1 MGLRQSFGLFLEPV
15 ASTHGWGYSV
25 FGLAVALQN
34 VTWGFLAPVAGAIA
48 DRYGSLRVITVG
60 GLLYAGGVFL
70 TALAASPVAFTAGAG
85 LFIGLGASACGFPLV
100 LAVVGRLVSEKH
112 RGLALGITTAGA
124 SLGQLALPFVIQFLV
139 SIFTLTNALLAL
151 AALMAALVP
160 LAYLLCRK
168 DVVAGRAAAH
178 ELTLSQAVGEA
189 GRHRD
194 YWFLNAGFFVCGFHV
209 AFVGTHL
216 PAYLSG
222 QGLSGMAGAAALAMI
237 GLFNVAG
244 TFTFGALGDRFSK
257 KILLAWLYL
266 ARALVI
272 LAFVLAPVNLYT
284 MFAFTAGI
292 GLLWLGTIPL
302 TSSLV
307 SHIYGPRYVA
317 TLFGVV
323 TMSHQIGAG
332 LGAWLGGYVFD
343 ITGTYDIVW
352 FTAIALGVLSAA
364 LHLPI
369 REHSL
374 RRAQA

>member
-15 ASTHGWGYSV
+15 ASAHGWDYSV

-34 VTWGFLAPVAGAIA
+34 LTWGGLAPVAGAIA
-48 DRYGSLRVITVG
+48 DRHGSLRVIAVG
-60 GLLYAGGVFL
+60 GVLYVVGVVL
-70 TALAASPVAFTAGAG
+70 TALATSPIAFTAGAG
-85 LFIGLGASACGFPLV
+85 LFVGLGASACGFPLV
-100 LAVVGRLVSEKH
+100 LAVVGRLASERH
-112 RGLALGITTAGA
+112 RSLILGVTTAGA
-124 SLGQLALPFVIQFLV
+124 SLGQLGLPFAIQLLLSVFSLAD
-139 SIFTLTNALLAL
+139 ALLAL
-151 AALMAALVP
+151 AALMATLVP

-168 DVVAGRAAAH
+168 DVAVGCPGAY
-178 ELTLSQAVGEA
+178 ELTLSQAMGEA

-222 QGLSGMAGAAALAMI
+222 QGLGGMAGAAALAVI

-244 TFTFGALGDRFSK
+244 TAAFGALGGRFSK
-257 KILLAWLYL
+257 KALLAGLYL

-272 LAFVLAPVNLYT
+272 LAFVLAPVNFYT
-284 MFAFTAGI
+284 MLAFAAGI

-302 TSSLV
+302 TSGLV

-343 ITGTYDIVW
+343 ITGTYDMVW
-352 FTAIALGVLSAA
+352 FAAIVLGLLSAV

-374 RRAQA
+374 RTARA